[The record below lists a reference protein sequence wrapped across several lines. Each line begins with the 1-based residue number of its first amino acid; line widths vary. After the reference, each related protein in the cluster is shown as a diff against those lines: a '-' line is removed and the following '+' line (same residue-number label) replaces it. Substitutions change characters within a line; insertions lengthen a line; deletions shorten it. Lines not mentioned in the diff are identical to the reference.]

1 MTTTELA
8 IGEDVD
14 SLTHRARSFLGL
26 TWALSRKNF
35 QVRYKRA
42 SLGVAWAVL
51 QPAIQAAVMSFV
63 FIRVFNVHGIDN
75 YPVYILSGVLPWA
88 FLSQGSSAGSTAV
101 VDNGALVRKVAL
113 RLEVFPISAVGG
125 VTMAFASALLVLVV
139 ASAVTRHLSLGLLL
153 LVPALLLEFAAI
165 VAVALLVSAFHV
177 AYRDVRYVLES
188 LLIIGF
194 YASPVIYDQS
204 RVPPHLLELQ
214 KWNPMVGLLSLYRAA
229 ILERPVAWDAVLIAT
244 VAITVGLTLSLLIF
258 RRRSPEFA
266 DLV

>member
-1 MTTTELA
+1 MSMADEGDDRLA
-8 IGEDVD
+8 D
-14 SLTHRARSFLGL
+14 RAIRFLGL

-63 FIRVFNVHGIDN
+63 FIRVFKVHGIED

-88 FLSQGSSAGSTAV
+88 FLSQGTGAGSTAV

-113 RLEVFPISAVGG
+113 RIEVFPISAVGG
-125 VTMAFASALLVLVV
+125 VTMAFASALVVLVA
-139 ASAVTRHLSLGLLL
+139 ASVITGHLSFSLLL
-153 LVPALLLEFAAI
+153 LVPALLLEFAA
-165 VAVALLVSAFHV
+165 VCAVALLVSAFHV

-188 LLIIGF
+188 LLIVGF
-194 YASPVIYDQS
+194 YASPVIYDRS
-204 RVPPHLLELQ
+204 RVPPRLVELQ

-229 ILERPVAWDAVLIAT
+229 VLERAVEWDAVLIAT
-244 VAITVGLTLSLLIF
+244 VAITIALVVSLLVF